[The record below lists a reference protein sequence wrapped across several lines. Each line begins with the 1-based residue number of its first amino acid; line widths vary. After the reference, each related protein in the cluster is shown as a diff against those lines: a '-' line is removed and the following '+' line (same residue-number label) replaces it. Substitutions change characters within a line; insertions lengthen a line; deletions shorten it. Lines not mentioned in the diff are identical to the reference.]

1 MSLKKKIK
9 VGYSDIK
16 IDLVKEIPDKNQHVF
31 GEYDPVSQK
40 ILLDKNQSERSLA
53 NSFLHELVHA
63 VVDNSGLNSDGNC
76 LSSTKD
82 EELTV
87 NAIANQL
94 SQVIRDNKWFLPYL
108 QKYINLNE
116 KTGVKVLSGIK
127 KSVAKRAFSKNRN
140 KHRSRNSRR

>member
-9 VGYSDIK
+9 VGYTDIK
-16 IDLVKEIPDKNQHVF
+16 IDLVNEIPDKKQHVF
-31 GEYDPVSQK
+31 GEYDPISLK

-108 QKYINLNE
+108 QKNINLNE
-116 KTGVKVLSGIK
+116 KAGVKVLSGIK
-127 KSVAKRAFSKNRN
+127 KSVAKRTFSKNRN
-140 KHRSRNSRR
+140 NLV